1 MVRCQFSPVRF
12 KSKSKTDYGLNFKPF
27 FLDKRPRLNVQCILN
42 TWQKRGKDNSTHT
55 FILLYSVTTIG
66 LKVMDS
72 HYLKYL
78 RLKPH
83 LVKKKVI
90 CLCGLV
96 NCVFSYRLSQTSQYR
111 SLLYFS
117 YLITSK
123 LLSLIHT
130 QKCKNIKYKYKYMA
144 YVLATILHKC
154 YTYYYT
160 FYFKTILRS
169 RFFFFSRSVLFPC
182 RNCDS
187 G

>member
-1 MVRCQFSPVRF
+1 MYLKYMAKKEV
-12 KSKSKTDYGLNFKPF
+12 KTTP
-27 FLDKRPRLNVQCILN
+27 
-42 TWQKRGKDNSTHT
+42 HT

-83 LVKKKVI
+83 LVKKVI
-90 CLCGLV
+90 CPCGLV

-130 QKCKNIKYKYKYMA
+130 EMQKYK
-144 YVLATILHKC
+144 V
-154 YTYYYT
+154 
-160 FYFKTILRS
+160 
-169 RFFFFSRSVLFPC
+169 
-182 RNCDS
+182 
-187 G
+187 